1 MATPKRM
8 NFRKSS
14 KEGRGGGHFHSKSNL
29 SCIFC
34 TFQQYFLSMKVKRK
48 KLQHGFPKMRG
59 GGIKLS
65 KAVWNFSENLSVL
78 VWPSAPYLG
87 YFSLVKRGK
96 SKTSILEIKI
106 CPNKKLQKI
115 ALKFN
120 FTKKSVLPHALL
132 AQMTEPY
139 CYTRY

>member
-14 KEGRGGGHFHSKSNL
+14 KEGRGGGSFSLQIKFKLHILYLSTVLFEHEGEEKKIATWFSKNE
-29 SCIFC
+29 
-34 TFQQYFLSMKVKRK
+34 
-48 KLQHGFPKMRG
+48 G